1 MAGFFG
7 RLANMIDEEISK
19 ASEEAGAT
27 TATKTEPK
35 KPMMWNEF
43 LEQTGK
49 DMDEQIIRHARKEG
63 LIYVG
68 GKCKLTRPRATQKPL
83 SQM

>member
-1 MAGFFG
+1 
-7 RLANMIDEEISK
+7 MIDEEISK

-49 DMDEQIIRHARKEG
+49 TWTNRSFVMPEK
-63 LIYVG
+63 
-68 GKCKLTRPRATQKPL
+68 RA
-83 SQM
+83 

>member
-1 MAGFFG
+1 
-7 RLANMIDEEISK
+7 MIDEEISK

-68 GKCKLTRPRATQKPL
+68 GKCKFKIGRAHV
-83 SQM
+83 

>member
-1 MAGFFG
+1 
-7 RLANMIDEEISK
+7 MIDEEISK

-43 LEQTGK
+43 LEQTWTNRSFVTPEK
-49 DMDEQIIRHARKEG
+49 
-63 LIYVG
+63 
-68 GKCKLTRPRATQKPL
+68 RA
-83 SQM
+83 